1 MFLFECNRVEKRT
14 KVQKLS
20 APHFQ
25 GRNLFRSLERQ
36 VYPHKGS
43 FDACLKEAQE
53 TGFVCSDITVN
64 KTNYYM
70 VFKQLSGYSWSM
82 LIFVPENEVAAS
94 TRGMIES
101 MIRVF
106 ILIMSVLILFCI
118 IAALFVIK
126 FRKNQELLLVKTQS
140 EEKLAQANNRLKE
153 VNSSLKESNQKL
165 EETQDTVAEALA
177 AAKAASK
184 AKSDFLANMSHD
196 IRTPMNAIIGMTAL
210 IEHDA
215 ESPEKIREYTK
226 KVNNS
231 SQHLLGLINEVLDMS
246 KIESGKLVLN
256 SAEFDLKELLE
267 QVEAG
272 FRPQMNAKG
281 QKFSITI
288 NQISHNWLIGDN
300 VRVLQ
305 ILNNLL
311 SNSFKYTPTKG
322 QIRLDVEEL
331 KQTSHNYAKICF
343 RVSDNGIGMS
353 SEYLSRIYDSFS
365 REERTTVNTIQGTGL
380 GMSIVKSLVDLMG
393 GSINVDSIQGKGTQF
408 VVVLDFKISERNEKR
423 EEKPETVE
431 LDENTGLK
439 GMHFL
444 CAEDNELN
452 AEILSELLEIEGASC
467 EICENGQVIVE
478 RFEQSKP
485 GEFDMILMDVQMPIM
500 NGYEAT
506 KAIRNGTHPLAKTIP
521 IIAMTANAFSEDIQ
535 NSLNVG
541 MDAHVSK
548 PVDMK

>member
-118 IAALFVIK
+118 IVALFVIK

-165 EETQDTVAEALA
+165 EETQNTVAEALA

-393 GSINVDSIQGKGTQF
+393 
-408 VVVLDFKISERNEKR
+408 E
-423 EEKPETVE
+423 
-431 LDENTGLK
+431 
-439 GMHFL
+439 
-444 CAEDNELN
+444 
-452 AEILSELLEIEGASC
+452 AS
-467 EICENGQVIVE
+467 
-478 RFEQSKP
+478 
-485 GEFDMILMDVQMPIM
+485 M
-500 NGYEAT
+500 
-506 KAIRNGTHPLAKTIP
+506 
-521 IIAMTANAFSEDIQ
+521 
-535 NSLNVG
+535 
-541 MDAHVSK
+541 
-548 PVDMK
+548 